1 MELAG
6 PLVEK
11 AAKRRRKKG
20 GKQMRRKRA
29 QAEAL
34 KAASDSDSDSD
45 SSETSEPETKRTAVT
60 DSDGDSSSSTPIGSG
75 TDGERQRPFPI
86 CGLSDDVCECSVL
99 SDATYS
105 STNEYSLIEES
116 TSVDSFD
123 LSRHNPSWK
132 LIAASFLD
140 ASRATFMYKL
150 ARGCLPNQNRPFTA
164 GPARGV
170 CPFCGAREDAVH
182 ISQCALPAALRR
194 NIASL
199 FGLPGV
205 PYQTV
210 RFLNP
215 LPSRAI
221 NQFVLLVECSYQVW
235 LARWDAVF
243 NERRAGLH
251 EVLAKVRKELWFHLT
266 REWHVLGGK
275 KFLETWH
282 RPAVIFK
289 ETGGTITV
297 TF

>member
-1 MELAG
+1 ML
-6 PLVEK
+6 
-11 AAKRRRKKG
+11 
-20 GKQMRRKRA
+20 
-29 QAEAL
+29 
-34 KAASDSDSDSD
+34 
-45 SSETSEPETKRTAVT
+45 
-60 DSDGDSSSSTPIGSG
+60 TP
-75 TDGERQRPFPI
+75 DLPARCR
-86 CGLSDDVCECSVL
+86 
-99 SDATYS
+99 
-105 STNEYSLIEES
+105 
-116 TSVDSFD
+116 SFD

-132 LIAASFLD
+132 LITASFLD

-150 ARGCLPNQNRPFTA
+150 ARGCLPIQYRPFTA
-164 GPARGV
+164 RPARGV

-182 ISQCALPAALRR
+182 IFSQCALPAALHRK
-194 NIASL
+194 IASL
-199 FGLPGV
+199 FNLPGV

-221 NQFVLLVECSYQVW
+221 NQFVLLLVECSYQVW

-243 NERRAGLH
+243 NGRRAGLP

-266 REWHVLGGK
+266 REWKK

-289 ETGGTITV
+289 ESGGTITV